1 MIDRVS
7 TNSRRDKYGSR
18 INRDHSPFLVH
29 AIPWFTILIGSVL
42 QFLPIV
48 SAVAIIPPFGF
59 ILMLGW
65 RLVRPGLLPV
75 WAGFPLGL
83 FDDLFSGQPLG
94 SGIVFFS
101 AAMLAIE
108 VFETRFP
115 WRSFWQDWMAAAAA
129 IAVYII
135 GAALFSGAQVS
146 LIVLISLGPQIV
158 LSILIFPVIARIVA
172 GLDRVRLLR
181 VRVVD

>member
-18 INRDHSPFLVH
+18 INRDHSPLLVH
-29 AIPWFTILIGSVL
+29 AVPWLTILLGSIL
-42 QFLPIV
+42 PFLAIV
-48 SAVAIIPPFGF
+48 SAIPLIPPMGF
-59 ILMLGW
+59 LLMLGW

-101 AAMLAIE
+101 VTMLAIE
-108 VFETRFP
+108 AFETRFP
-115 WRSFWQDWMAAAAA
+115 WRSFWQDWLAASLA
-129 IAVYII
+129 IAAYII
-135 GAALFSGAQVS
+135 GAALFSGADVTVLALVS
-146 LIVLISLGPQIV
+146 TGPQIL
-158 LSILIFPVIARIVA
+158 LSILIFPVIARVVA

-181 VRVVD
+181 VRVID